1 LYWRGVTVEVF
12 QKLLKI
18 RESGV
23 EAFFTVDAG
32 PHVHVVCQGK
42 DVAVVKKNLGE
53 LSGIKTIIEC
63 GIGDSA
69 KIIEDH
75 LF

>member
-1 LYWRGVTVEVF
+1 
-12 QKLLKI
+12 
-18 RESGV
+18 
-23 EAFFTVDAG
+23 VDAG

-42 DVAVVKKNLGE
+42 DVEKVKSALEE

-63 GIGDSA
+63 GIGDGA
-69 KIIEDH
+69 KVINNH